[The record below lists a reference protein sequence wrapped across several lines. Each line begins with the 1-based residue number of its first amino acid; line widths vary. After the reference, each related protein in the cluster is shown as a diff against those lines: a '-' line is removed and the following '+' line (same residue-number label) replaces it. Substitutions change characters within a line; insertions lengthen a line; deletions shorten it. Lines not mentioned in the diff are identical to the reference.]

1 MRAAWLALRRERE
14 ETLHPSPPS
23 DISRFVEWFVI
34 LTHTCTYILYREHP
48 RFTPWHNF
56 SIGFPSSYGTVW
68 QFDVGPAWKHTF
80 RGTLSPSLDP
90 RIEGGRNWTN
100 ATATRSIFD
109 GGRSFMD
116 YDYILKKKKRKTGG
130 RKRAEERSKKPG
142 LSRAGDPW
150 RETTSSEKNGWAA
163 NRATHGALSGY
174 FAFYLTVPW
183 RATRFNRL
191 RS

>member
-1 MRAAWLALRRERE
+1 MRAAWLALRRERGNV
-14 ETLHPSPPS
+14 TSFSPLRYLTFRRMVR
-23 DISRFVEWFVI
+23 D
-34 LTHTCTYILYREHP
+34 THTHMHVYFISGTSTFHALAQFFHWISKFVRDSMTVRRWSSLKAYIQGHSLSFVRSKNRGWEKLNERDGDEQH
-48 RFTPWHNF
+48 FW
-56 SIGFPSSYGTVW
+56 
-68 QFDVGPAWKHTF
+68 
-80 RGTLSPSLDP
+80 RGTFVYGLRL
-90 RIEGGRNWTN
+90 
-100 ATATRSIFD
+100 
-109 GGRSFMD
+109 
-116 YDYILKKKKRKTGG
+116 YIKKKKRKIGG

>member
-1 MRAAWLALRRERE
+1 MRAAWLALRRERGNV
-14 ETLHPSPPS
+14 TSFSPLRYLTFRRMIR
-23 DISRFVEWFVI
+23 D
-34 LTHTCTYILYREHP
+34 THTHMHVYFISGTSFHALAQFFHWISKFVRDSMTVRRWSSLKVYIQGHSLSFVRSKNRGWEKLNERDGDEQH
-48 RFTPWHNF
+48 FW
-56 SIGFPSSYGTVW
+56 
-68 QFDVGPAWKHTF
+68 
-80 RGTLSPSLDP
+80 RGTFVYGLRL
-90 RIEGGRNWTN
+90 
-100 ATATRSIFD
+100 
-109 GGRSFMD
+109 
-116 YDYILKKKKRKTGG
+116 YIKKKKRKTGG

>member
-1 MRAAWLALRRERE
+1 MRAAWLALRRERGNV
-14 ETLHPSPPS
+14 TSFSPLRYLTFRRMIR
-23 DISRFVEWFVI
+23 D
-34 LTHTCTYILYREHP
+34 THTHMHVYFISGTSTFHALAQFFHWISKFVRDSMTVRRWSSLKAYIQGHSLSFVRSKNRGWEKLNERDGDEQH
-48 RFTPWHNF
+48 FW
-56 SIGFPSSYGTVW
+56 
-68 QFDVGPAWKHTF
+68 
-80 RGTLSPSLDP
+80 RGTFVYGLRL
-90 RIEGGRNWTN
+90 
-100 ATATRSIFD
+100 
-109 GGRSFMD
+109 
-116 YDYILKKKKRKTGG
+116 YIKKKKRKTGG

>member
-1 MRAAWLALRRERE
+1 MRAAWLALRRERGNV
-14 ETLHPSPPS
+14 TSFSPLRYLTFRRMVR
-23 DISRFVEWFVI
+23 D
-34 LTHTCTYILYREHP
+34 THTHMHLYFISGTSTFHALAQFFHWISKFVRDSMTVRRWSSLKAYIQGHSLSFVRSKNRGWEKLNERDGDEQH
-48 RFTPWHNF
+48 FW
-56 SIGFPSSYGTVW
+56 
-68 QFDVGPAWKHTF
+68 
-80 RGTLSPSLDP
+80 RGTFVHGLRL
-90 RIEGGRNWTN
+90 
-100 ATATRSIFD
+100 
-109 GGRSFMD
+109 
-116 YDYILKKKKRKTGG
+116 YIKKKKRKTDG

>member
-1 MRAAWLALRRERE
+1 MRAAWLALRKERGNV
-14 ETLHPSPPS
+14 TSFSPLRYLTFRRM
-23 DISRFVEWFVI
+23 IRN
-34 LTHTCTYILYREHP
+34 THTHMHVYFISGTSTFHALAQFFHWISKFVRDSMTVRRWSSLKAYIQGHSLSFVRSKNRGWEKLNERDGDEQH
-48 RFTPWHNF
+48 FW
-56 SIGFPSSYGTVW
+56 
-68 QFDVGPAWKHTF
+68 
-80 RGTLSPSLDP
+80 RGTFVYGLRL
-90 RIEGGRNWTN
+90 
-100 ATATRSIFD
+100 
-109 GGRSFMD
+109 
-116 YDYILKKKKRKTGG
+116 YIKKKKRKIGG
-130 RKRAEERSKKPG
+130 RKRTEERSKKPG